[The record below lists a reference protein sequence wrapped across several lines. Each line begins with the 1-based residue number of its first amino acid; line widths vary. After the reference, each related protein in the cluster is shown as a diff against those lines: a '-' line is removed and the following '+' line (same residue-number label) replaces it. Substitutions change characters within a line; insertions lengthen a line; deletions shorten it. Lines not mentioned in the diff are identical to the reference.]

1 MQRCPK
7 PFFFCCFF
15 VFRLVSA
22 NLTLLCPLCLLC
34 LCVCV
39 FVCLWLVAYVYF
51 PCDLSHFFLCVSTP
65 PCLVFF
71 FVFCFF
77 VFCFLFKCLCM
88 VVFSFAFFLVG
99 GNRGGDFIQEARI
112 TAVACCPIFPAP
124 LSHAPALVCVCVFPA
139 TRHYHKSKSKK
150 LSQPHK
156 VLSV

>member
-1 MQRCPK
+1 
-7 PFFFCCFF
+7 
-15 VFRLVSA
+15 
-22 NLTLLCPLCLLC
+22 
-34 LCVCV
+34 
-39 FVCLWLVAYVYF
+39 
-51 PCDLSHFFLCVSTP
+51 
-65 PCLVFF
+65 
-71 FVFCFF
+71 
-77 VFCFLFKCLCM
+77 M